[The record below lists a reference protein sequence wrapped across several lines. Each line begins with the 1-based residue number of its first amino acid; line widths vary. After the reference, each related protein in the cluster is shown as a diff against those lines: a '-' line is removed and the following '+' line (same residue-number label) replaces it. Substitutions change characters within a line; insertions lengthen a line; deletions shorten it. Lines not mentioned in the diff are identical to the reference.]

1 MGGSFLSLDMGWHGT
16 GPREFREPQE
26 FFQSY
31 LRVRGLAGPHPRK
44 ED

>member
-1 MGGSFLSLDMGWHGT
+1 MRGSFPSVDMGRLGA
-16 GPREFREPQE
+16 GLREFREPQE